1 MSLPPPSADATVL
14 VTGAS
19 SGIGEE
25 MARDLARRGY
35 GSTLVARRR
44 ERLDALAAEIEA
56 EHEVKVRVD
65 TCDLGDAEARAA
77 LVRRLKGRSRPPVV
91 GVCNNAGYGS
101 LGRFYELALKSE
113 MDEVQLN
120 VAALHHLTGA
130 FLPKMV
136 ERGAGAILNT
146 ASIAAFQPI
155 PSMAT
160 YAATK
165 AFVLSFS
172 ESLHEELSG
181 TGVSVS
187 ALCPGPTRTEFNAV
201 AGVSDDGGS
210 FSIPGLHSDP
220 GQVARAGI
228 AAMVRGRRV
237 VVPGL
242 SANAMATAGR
252 YSPRKLLLPLTRL
265 VGADRVLR

>member
-1 MSLPPPSADATVL
+1 MSLPKPSADVTVV

-19 SGIGEE
+19 SGIGEA

-44 ERLDALAAEIEA
+44 ERLDTLAGEIEA
-56 EHEVKVRVD
+56 AHAVKVRVD
-65 TCDLGDAEARAA
+65 TCDLGDAEARTA
-77 LVRRLKGRSRPPVV
+77 LVRRLRARGRPTVV
-91 GVCNNAGYGS
+91 GLCNNAGYGS
-101 LGRFYELALKSE
+101 LGKFHELPLKSE
-113 MDEVQLN
+113 LAEVQLN
-120 VAALHHLTGA
+120 VAALHHLTGV

-136 ERGAGAILNT
+136 EAGAGAILNT

-172 ESLHEELSG
+172 EALHEELAG

-201 AGVSDDGGS
+201 AGVDDAPG
-210 FSIPGLHSDP
+210 FSIPTLHSDP
-220 GQVARAGI
+220 EQVARAGI

-242 SANAMATAGR
+242 SATALAAAGR
-252 YSPRKLLLPLTRL
+252 YSPRKLLLPLTRM